1 MNQNLKDE
9 IRNSI
14 RDFALPRYEEI
25 PNVGLY
31 LEQTSKYIS
40 EYLECLGDFGL
51 TGSMIS
57 NYVKKGLL
65 ANPVKKQY
73 NREQIAYLFFIAVAK
88 CVLSM
93 EDIRLLIQLQ
103 KEAYP
108 SQKAY
113 EYFRME
119 LENVL
124 FYIFGLKENLDVLGN
139 DRTDTKNMLR
149 ALIITAAHKAYLD
162 KYFAAL
168 HGEKS
173 ERTD

>member
-1 MNQNLKDE
+1 MNQIKSDE
-9 IRNSI
+9 ILDSI
-14 RDFALPRYEEI
+14 HNFSLPRYEEI

-40 EYLECLGDFGL
+40 EYLECLGDCAL

-57 NYVKKGLL
+57 NYVKKDLIT
-65 ANPVKKQY
+65 NPVKKQY
-73 NREQIAYLFFIAVAK
+73 DRDQIGYLFFIAIAK
-88 CVLSM
+88 SVLSM

-103 KEAYP
+103 KEAYEP
-108 SQKAY
+108 RKAY

-124 FYIFGLKENLDVLGN
+124 RYVFGLKEHLDTLGN
-139 DRTDTKNMLR
+139 DRTQTKNMLR
-149 ALIITAAHKAYLD
+149 NVIITAAHKIYLD

-168 HGEKS
+168 HQAQTQPAE
-173 ERTD
+173 